1 MGDQESAD
9 QDNPDFTAGPFVARR
24 NPTGEIES
32 LLDSLYLHDG
42 DVSLNGDDRIARAQ
56 SQDRVN
62 EENSDHTSQNGEEA
76 LGALGRGLLE
86 PLTPVVVQRE
96 NRVDISQTDWDSMQ
110 NRMRVLECHLGALE
124 TTHRESVSSS
134 LNRETSF
141 RESVERALAKMEQEF
156 QDKIEVLEKNM
167 VSCLKRRDE
176 KWQREISTLRPTST
190 PINQRTIAVSTD
202 MGGPPPLN
210 ATFSMPGVS
219 PFYFKPPVRLDF
231 PTFGPSCE
239 TADVLSFVEQVEN
252 FLELRPLSVPELMGT
267 LSSVLRGPALS
278 WWKAAKG
285 QVLDWSMFKETFLNA
300 FLPTDYMAEVEEK
313 LRELVQQPDQRLRDF
328 AYDYQALCLKWKPDM
343 SEEEIV
349 RRILNNTNPKVAGC
363 LRGTVHTV
371 TDLVK
376 VGSMV
381 EKDCGSAKGYWQKVH
396 ASTEGTGKRALEKR
410 GGNKFNA
417 VVTQPPPPQMPRA
430 ELLLVPLTIC
440 HVQGV
445 AVVDTGSTYTLMRE
459 SLWRNLH
466 GTSRDLIPSED
477 QRFVMAD
484 GTTHVALGKQRFGLD
499 WHGRKLSVEAHVMDD
514 RHLAFPM
521 IIGLDFL
528 TDAGV
533 ILDLAKR
540 PNELSQLINARPTVT
555 SSVLGKTTV
564 EKHTIYT
571 QDEVPV
577 KSRAY
582 RVSPLKK
589 RIIEEHV
596 EKMLDEDIIEPSQ
609 SSWSS
614 PVVMVDRPDGRERF
628 CIDFRKVNAKIL
640 PDAYPM
646 PIIHEILESLEVLW
660 SCDLSQSVLWSCD
673 LSQSVLWSCDLSQ
686 SVLWSCDLSQSVLWS
701 CDLSQSVLWSCDL
714 SHQCCGHVTCLSV
727 LWSCD
732 LSQSVL
738 WSCDLSQSVL
748 WSCDLSQCCGHVTCL
763 SQCCGHVTCLM
774 LWSCDLSQSVLWSC
788 DLSQSVL
795 WSCDLSQSVL
805 WSCDLSQ
812 SVLWS
817 CDLSLVLWSCDLS
830 QSVLW
835 SCDLSQ
841 SVLWSCDLSQSV
853 LWSCDLSQS
862 VLWSCDLSQSVLW
875 SCDLS
880 QSVLWSCD
888 LSQSVLWSC
897 DLSQSVLWSCDLSV
911 GCGHVTCLSV
921 VVM

>member
-24 NPTGEIES
+24 NPTGDIES
-32 LLDSLYLHDG
+32 LLDSLYLQDG
-42 DVSLNGDDRIARAQ
+42 DVSLNGDDRIERAH

-134 LNRETSF
+134 LNREASF

-239 TADVLSFVEQVEN
+239 TADVLSFVEQAEN

-343 SEEEIV
+343 PEEEIV

-440 HVQGV
+440 NVQGV

-459 SLWRNLH
+459 GLWRNLH

-484 GTTHVALGKQRFGLD
+484 GTAHVALGKQRFGLD

-540 PNELSQLINARPTVT
+540 VYGLQTANGYVFHPFLLPPTRPGPWTRTVPRVHLYYAPQPGRFLPCWTSYPLMMNSVSVDQPNELSQLINGLAHSDFQCARQDH
-555 SSVLGKTTV
+555 SGKT
-564 EKHTIYT
+564 HNLH
-571 QDEVPV
+571 P
-577 KSRAY
+577 
-582 RVSPLKK
+582 
-589 RIIEEHV
+589 
-596 EKMLDEDIIEPSQ
+596 
-609 SSWSS
+609 
-614 PVVMVDRPDGRERF
+614 GRG
-628 CIDFRKVNAKIL
+628 A
-640 PDAYPM
+640 
-646 PIIHEILESLEVLW
+646 S
-660 SCDLSQSVLWSCD
+660 
-673 LSQSVLWSCDLSQ
+673 
-686 SVLWSCDLSQSVLWS
+686 
-701 CDLSQSVLWSCDL
+701 
-714 SHQCCGHVTCLSV
+714 
-727 LWSCD
+727 
-732 LSQSVL
+732 
-738 WSCDLSQSVL
+738 
-748 WSCDLSQCCGHVTCL
+748 
-763 SQCCGHVTCLM
+763 
-774 LWSCDLSQSVLWSC
+774 
-788 DLSQSVL
+788 
-795 WSCDLSQSVL
+795 
-805 WSCDLSQ
+805 
-812 SVLWS
+812 
-817 CDLSLVLWSCDLS
+817 
-830 QSVLW
+830 
-835 SCDLSQ
+835 
-841 SVLWSCDLSQSV
+841 
-853 LWSCDLSQS
+853 
-862 VLWSCDLSQSVLW
+862 
-875 SCDLS
+875 
-880 QSVLWSCD
+880 
-888 LSQSVLWSC
+888 
-897 DLSQSVLWSCDLSV
+897 
-911 GCGHVTCLSV
+911 
-921 VVM
+921 